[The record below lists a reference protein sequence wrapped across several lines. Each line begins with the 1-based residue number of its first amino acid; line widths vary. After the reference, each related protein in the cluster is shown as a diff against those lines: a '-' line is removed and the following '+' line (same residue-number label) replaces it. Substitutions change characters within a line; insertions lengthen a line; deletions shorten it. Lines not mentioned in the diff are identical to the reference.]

1 MVPFSV
7 LELNKWDK
15 SWKILAFVSNRH
27 VQHTASFL
35 SFVMSLI
42 SSKESIA
49 GWTHK
54 IIIRSASI
62 LYGCL
67 GFMLSVMT
75 AVIHFFFPALTRGPL
90 KFHTVTRSSSRQTV
104 RRKIGA
110 RVPSAVAGS
119 PSSLA
124 HSVDTS
130 SSSEPNLPRS
140 PRSLKLPA
148 EIPAPLPY
156 PIDDYFPPMAPLS
169 TSEVPQVVVTKTSL
183 DGVRDQRP
191 AQQLENIGK
200 RQRPG
205 IARCSTIGNNTLHG
219 SRSMSFFR
227 SKGNHRATSDQSS
240 PKALT
245 SEAPTSREK
254 ERKKKPQIVRPRTQ
268 PYEAPYF
275 FPTPTAPSA
284 EFLRPRPDP
293 VRSFTMPAPL
303 RRVSQ

>member
-1 MVPFSV
+1 MFGVY
-7 LELNKWDK
+7 
-15 SWKILAFVSNRH
+15 
-27 VQHTASFL
+27 
-35 SFVMSLI
+35 
-42 SSKESIA
+42 A
-49 GWTHK
+49 GTSPSTLLVFIWLK
-54 IIIRSASI
+54 
-62 LYGCL
+62 CPQ
-67 GFMLSVMT
+67 SVMT

-90 KFHTVTRSSSRQTV
+90 KSHTVTRSSSRQTV
-104 RRKIGA
+104 RRNIGS

-130 SSSEPNLPRS
+130 SSSEPNLPES
-140 PRSLKLPA
+140 PRSLKLP
-148 EIPAPLPY
+148 Y
-156 PIDDYFPPMAPLS
+156 PVDDYFPPMAPLS

-200 RQRPG
+200 RPV

-227 SKGNHRATSDQSS
+227 SKGSHRATSDQSS
-240 PKALT
+240 PKTLT

-254 ERKKKPQIVRPRTQ
+254 ERKKKPQIPRQRTQ

-284 EFLRPRPDP
+284 EFLQPRPDP

>member
-1 MVPFSV
+1 
-7 LELNKWDK
+7 
-15 SWKILAFVSNRH
+15 
-27 VQHTASFL
+27 
-35 SFVMSLI
+35 MSLI
-42 SSKESIA
+42 SLKESIA
-49 GWTHK
+49 GWTYK

-90 KFHTVTRSSSRQTV
+90 KSHRVTRSSSRQTF

-119 PSSLA
+119 ASSLA

-130 SSSEPNLPRS
+130 SSSEPNLPKS

-148 EIPAPLPY
+148 EIQAPLPY

-200 RQRPG
+200 RPG